1 MKTTKFTEV
10 MKMKDSLK
18 ISKFGIYV
26 SLFGMIVI
34 LLSIIYSII
43 KGHPLRNSY
52 TLLAAMTTILCSN
65 LAIYSSNK
73 KKCDNN
79 TSK

>member
-1 MKTTKFTEV
+1 MEV
-10 MKMKDSLK
+10 MKMKDPLK

-26 SLFGMIVI
+26 SFFGMIVI
-34 LLSIIYSII
+34 LLSIICSMI

-73 KKCDNN
+73 NKYDNN

>member
-1 MKTTKFTEV
+1 MFNKFMGV
-10 MKMKDSLK
+10 IKMKDSLK
-18 ISKFGIYV
+18 ISKFGIYI

-34 LLSIIYSII
+34 FLTIIYSLF

-52 TLLAAMTTILCSN
+52 NLLAAMTTILCSN

-73 KKCDNN
+73 KKLNN
-79 TSK
+79 